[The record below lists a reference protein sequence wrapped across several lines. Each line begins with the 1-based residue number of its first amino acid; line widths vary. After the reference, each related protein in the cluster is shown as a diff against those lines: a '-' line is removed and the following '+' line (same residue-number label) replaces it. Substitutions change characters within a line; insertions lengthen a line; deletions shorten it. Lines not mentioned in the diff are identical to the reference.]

1 MYHYVSQLGK
11 KFNRIR
17 KKNWSAPTIMGVF
30 IISCMIIIYSFESL
44 GLSNKEKNLDYR
56 ISTPEKIIK
65 TISYDITSKNSPL
78 CHDDCNQTSLQDKAD
93 NNLFDS
99 NKFRIFTAKN
109 KEEHLLEIQSI
120 LFEGAKYQYF
130 YENNYLDNE
139 DYFNHEN
146 LYSFFDI

>member
-1 MYHYVSQLGK
+1 MYYYVSQLGK

-17 KKNWSAPTIMGVF
+17 KKNWSAPTIMAAF
-30 IISCMIIIYSFESL
+30 ILSCMLIIYSFESL

-65 TISYDITSKNSPL
+65 VISNDITSKNYIPCSNE
-78 CHDDCNQTSLQDKAD
+78 CNQTRLEDKAD

-99 NKFRIFTAKN
+99 NKFKIFTAKN

-120 LFEGAKYQYF
+120 LLEGAKYQYL
-130 YENNYLDNE
+130 YENNNVYKE
-139 DYFNHEN
+139 DYFNYQD